1 MLEIGLLTAV
11 FRNYSTK
18 QVCQIEVA
26 DNYDHKHQEL
36 SADDRTRGLSR
47 MSSDIATSLYRIL
60 ATFGA
65 VFETGTVR
73 TVKAAYLRIAL
84 DLIESYYN
92 DATVNGLHFDRDAE
106 ERAVEAFATNVLISG
121 QDYLQTGQEIPYV
134 PSWNRVRSV
143 YPSAPKQLANIV
155 ALDYEEF
162 ASDLQPSRQAATR

>member
-1 MLEIGLLTAV
+1 
-11 FRNYSTK
+11 
-18 QVCQIEVA
+18 
-26 DNYDHKHQEL
+26 
-36 SADDRTRGLSR
+36 

-92 DATVNGLHFDRDAE
+92 DAMVNGLHFDRDAE

-121 QDYLQTGQEIPYV
+121 QDYLQTGQRPALCPLVESGEKRLSV
-134 PSWNRVRSV
+134 CARATGENRGFGLRRICRRS
-143 YPSAPKQLANIV
+143 
-155 ALDYEEF
+155 
-162 ASDLQPSRQAATR
+162 